1 MEKSGMRQTGTN
13 VFRSPQR
20 RLLGLWSTLVIG
32 LMLSLSAQAQNLT
45 LNLKDADINALIGT
59 ISEVT
64 GTNFI
69 VDPRVK
75 GKVTV
80 ISSKPMPA
88 EEAYQV
94 FLSILK
100 VHGFAAI
107 PFGSIVKIVPDV
119 SAKQDA
125 IPTVD
130 SRAPGKGDEIVTR
143 IVQVDNV
150 SAAQLVPILR
160 PMVPQQGHLAAY
172 PDSNV
177 LIISDRAANID
188 RLVGIIHSIDK
199 AGDNEIEVIALQY
212 ASASEMVRILS
223 TLYKRGSGKGP
234 LSASKVTLAAD
245 ERTNSVILAGE
256 RGTRMQMRATIAQLD
271 TEPEETG
278 NTHVIYLSY
287 AKAEDLAPVLT
298 GLGKTKQADNSQKKG
313 VAATRA
319 KAGFDI
325 QADPST
331 NALVITAP
339 PDIFRSLRSVIRK
352 LDIRRAQVHI
362 EAIIVE
368 VSPEQTKELGI
379 QWLGASNNAGIVGG
393 SVFNNGGSSILSAA
407 TSPLSAAGT
416 GLSLGFFDGVVDI
429 PGVDDTVL
437 SMHTLINALDRNVDN
452 NILATP
458 SIVTL
463 DNEEAQIVVAEN
475 VPFRTGNFTTSSSGA
490 SNPFETIERQDVG
503 LILKVTPQINEGSAI
518 QLKISQEAS
527 SVKTATTS
535 DTDLTTEKRTIDT
548 TVLIDNEQVLV
559 LGGLIRT
566 TVQENIQKVPFLG
579 DIPLFGKLFQS
590 RATTL
595 KKTNLM
601 VFIKATILRDYY
613 DTHMITSNKYRHIR
627 AIQLQRQNEGISLFP
642 NEPAPTL
649 EPMQDVPA
657 PSEPQADAMESMND
671 GV

>member
-1 MEKSGMRQTGTN
+1 
-13 VFRSPQR
+13 
-20 RLLGLWSTLVIG
+20 
-32 LMLSLSAQAQNLT
+32 
-45 LNLKDADINALIGT
+45 
-59 ISEVT
+59 
-64 GTNFI
+64 
-69 VDPRVK
+69 
-75 GKVTV
+75 
-80 ISSKPMPA
+80 
-88 EEAYQV
+88 
-94 FLSILK
+94 
-100 VHGFAAI
+100 
-107 PFGSIVKIVPDV
+107 
-119 SAKQDA
+119 
-125 IPTVD
+125 
-130 SRAPGKGDEIVTR
+130 
-143 IVQVDNV
+143 
-150 SAAQLVPILR
+150 
-160 PMVPQQGHLAAY
+160 
-172 PDSNV
+172 
-177 LIISDRAANID
+177 
-188 RLVGIIHSIDK
+188 
-199 AGDNEIEVIALQY
+199 
-212 ASASEMVRILS
+212 MVRILS

-649 EPMQDVPA
+649 EPMQDIPA